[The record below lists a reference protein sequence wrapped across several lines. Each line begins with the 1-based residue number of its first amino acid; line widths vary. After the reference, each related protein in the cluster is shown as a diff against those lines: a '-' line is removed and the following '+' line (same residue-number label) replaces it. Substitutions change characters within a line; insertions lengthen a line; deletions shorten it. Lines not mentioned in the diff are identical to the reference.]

1 MIHPS
6 SVYSK
11 ESMLSHTLS
20 LLVVV
25 MLLLLAPSSAFNKLA
40 SPFRVLSQNSR
51 RVSSPTTSLRMFGS
65 KKKASPLQPEVLPVK
80 EQKKGFGI
88 GQLLQLISMGAGAP
102 MLGEFERIDESGRA
116 IFKLEA
122 NNLVDA
128 DGNVI
133 QTRARNF
140 NEGYTAGSADGLNE
154 PPPTFFANLLS
165 GGRLMAVWD
174 EKNRVTK

>member
-1 MIHPS
+1 
-6 SVYSK
+6 
-11 ESMLSHTLS
+11 
-20 LLVVV
+20 